1 MTELTRTIEM
11 KFRYV

>member
-11 KFRYV
+11 EFRHV